1 MFRDT
6 GAFSLPLAVTAA
18 SVATVLIGV
27 PWVSVVA
34 AGLLVLVLPGYGL
47 TIALFPTRT
56 QSLAE
61 TAVYILGLSIGCDV
75 LAGFVLNLT
84 PWGLTKVPWALTLGL
99 VAGVSMLVAV
109 RRGYRPAGPP
119 PWLSEVFSPFHAT
132 LLVLSALLFVGIV
145 MSARLS
151 ERDRPSTTFTQLW
164 LVPLASAQQATG
176 ANAGETVQVGIQN
189 SETVSM
195 SYRLVLTVDN
205 TIVREW
211 PRISVSPG
219 KQWAETIQL
228 SQDTAGDRAAVSLY
242 RLDSPSQVYRQVT
255 LNLNESTNV
264 GQTGP
269 GWMVA
274 R

>member
-1 MFRDT
+1 
-6 GAFSLPLAVTAA
+6 
-18 SVATVLIGV
+18 
-27 PWVSVVA
+27 
-34 AGLLVLVLPGYGL
+34 
-47 TIALFPTRT
+47 
-56 QSLAE
+56 
-61 TAVYILGLSIGCDV
+61 
-75 LAGFVLNLT
+75 
-84 PWGLTKVPWALTLGL
+84 
-99 VAGVSMLVAV
+99 
-109 RRGYRPAGPP
+109 
-119 PWLSEVFSPFHAT
+119 
-132 LLVLSALLFVGIV
+132 

-151 ERDRPSTTFTQLW
+151 EHDRPSTTFTQLW

-176 ANAGETVQVGIQN
+176 ADAGETVQVGIQN